1 MNQDYQTLPI
11 DPTSTATLAARGLRF
26 ALVDDAAFADWSQ
39 AVSRGFLDGR
49 TADAVI
55 ESRRANAAFRRASG
69 IYDDTAAEPSVPVA
83 TASAWPADLTLPGRA
98 SIPAWAISTI
108 TVAPTHRRKGLATQL
123 LEAELR
129 TAIAAGIPV
138 AMLTVSESTIY
149 SRFGFSPAA
158 LSADWTIDTAWVRWS
173 GPQAAGR
180 VQFVEAATIAEQG
193 AALAER
199 VRLDTPGQMT
209 FEGFLWERLIGLGA
223 GNEDSAKK
231 LRFVRYDDE
240 AGTPQ
245 GFAVYEVLDAT
256 TPADRAIVE
265 VKYLVAATDD
275 AYAGLWRFL
284 IELDLVGELRAPL
297 RSIDEPLAWQVHDY
311 RAAVKS
317 KERDHLWT
325 RILDVPAALTARS
338 YHAPGH
344 LVFDV
349 TDPQGFTT
357 GRYLHTI
364 SSDGT
369 SVVTPLD
376 GDIPDDA
383 DAVGITIN
391 DLSAILLGGVSAH
404 TLARAGRIEELTPGA
419 ASVVDLSYRSAVVPW
434 LSIWF

>member
-1 MNQDYQTLPI
+1 MNHDYRSLPI
-11 DPTSTATLAARGLRF
+11 DPTSTSALADRGLRF
-26 ALVDDAAFADWSQ
+26 ALVDDAGFAAWSQ
-39 AVSRGFLDGR
+39 AVARGFHDSR
-49 TADAVI
+49 TPDAVI
-55 ESRRANAAFRRASG
+55 DARRTNAAFRRASG
-69 IYDDTAAEPSVPVA
+69 IYDPTAAEPATPVA
-83 TASAWPADLTLPGRA
+83 TASAWPADLTLPGRS

-108 TVAPTHRRKGLATQL
+108 TVAPTHRRRGLATQL
-123 LEAELR
+123 LEGELR
-129 TAIAAGIPV
+129 TAHALGIPL

-149 SRFGFSPAA
+149 SRFGFAPAA

-173 GPQAAGR
+173 GPDAPGR
-180 VQFVEAATIAEQG
+180 VHFVEAAALAEQG
-193 AALAER
+193 ADLVER
-199 VRLDTPGQMT
+199 VRLETPGQMT
-209 FEGFLWERLIGLGA
+209 FEGFLWERLIGIGA
-223 GNEDSAKK
+223 GQEEAAKK

-240 AGTPQ
+240 SGTAQ
-245 GFAVYEVLDAT
+245 GFAVYEVLDAE
-256 TPADRAIVE
+256 TPAGRSIVE
-265 VKYLVAATDD
+265 VKYLVSATDD
-275 AYAGLWRFL
+275 AYAALWRFL
-284 IELDLVGELRAPL
+284 VELDLVGELRAPL
-297 RSIDEPLAWQVHDY
+297 RSVDEPLAWQLHDF

-369 SVVTPLD
+369 SVVGPLD

-383 DAVGITIN
+383 DAVAVTIN

-419 ASVVDLSYRSAVVPW
+419 AAVVDLSFRSAVVPW